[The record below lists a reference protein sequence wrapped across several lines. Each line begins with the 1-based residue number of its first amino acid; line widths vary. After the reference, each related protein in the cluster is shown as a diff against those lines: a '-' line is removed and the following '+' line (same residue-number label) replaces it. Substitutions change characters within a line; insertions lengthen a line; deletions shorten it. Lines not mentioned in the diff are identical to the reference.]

1 MAAIITT
8 KFRYKNAANLL
19 SALSGTGTDK
29 YYLFIGR
36 SFAWPSDSSPPSPTD
51 TQFGEYDTQ
60 SNVLALKKLAAT
72 NLTRAIP
79 RYNWISGE
87 SYSEYDDQDSALSTK
102 QYYVVTDELSVYKCI
117 KAGPGGSLIKPTGSS
132 TGIGNILA
140 DGYQWKYMYTLSGA
154 SVAKFNT
161 SSFIAVETLAADDDS
176 IQWDVQQAAID
187 GGIHRIKILNGGSG
201 YTTKPTVTITGD
213 GEGCTVLA
221 ANVTIAGGAVTE
233 VLVNNPGMN
242 YTRATVSFSGG
253 TSGTAAT
260 ARAVITPKGGHGS
273 NPVDELGAFYVMADV
288 QLVADE
294 GSGDFLVDNDFRQI
308 GIIVNPK
315 EVSDTTG
322 DFKGA
327 WVTATAYVTGD
338 VIRHNNITYVCD
350 VDHTSDVFET
360 DIGANY
366 WIASDT
372 ATSSTLN
379 ALSSVTYTSLVGTLA
394 KDTTMIGGTSAASA
408 YVDSIDTA
416 NNKIKFHQN
425 STTGFKTFQVGEA
438 ITIGS
443 ATAVIDSIH
452 TAEYEPMSGQL
463 VYVENLAP
471 VNRNIS
477 QTEDIKLVL
486 EL

>member
-19 SALSGTGTDK
+19 SALSGTGSDK

-36 SFAWPSDSSPPSPTD
+36 SFSWPSDSSPPAPTD
-51 TQFGEYDTQ
+51 TQYGEFDTQ
-60 SNVLALKKLAAT
+60 ANVLALKKLAAT

-87 SYSEYDDQDSALSTK
+87 TYSEYDDQDSALSTK
-102 QYYVVTDELSVYKCI
+102 QYYIVTDELSIYKCI
-117 KAGPGGSLIKPTGSS
+117 KAGPGGSLIKPSGSS

-161 SSFIAVETLAADDDS
+161 SSFIAAETLEADDDS
-176 IQWDVQQAAID
+176 IQWDVQQAAIN
-187 GGIHRIKILNGGSG
+187 GGIHRIKITNGGTG

-213 GEGCTVLA
+213 GQDATVLA

-233 VLVNNPGMN
+233 LLITNPGIN
-242 YTRATVSFSGG
+242 YTQATVSFSGG
-253 TSGTAAT
+253 TSGTPAT
-260 ARAVITPKGGHGS
+260 ARAIISPRGGHGS
-273 NPVDELGAFYVMADV
+273 NPVDELGAFYVMVDV

-294 GSGDFLVDNDFRQI
+294 GAGDFLVDNDFRQV
-308 GIIVNPK
+308 GLIVNPK
-315 EVSDTTG
+315 EVADVTG
-322 DFKGA
+322 EFKGA
-327 WVTATAYVTGD
+327 WLTATPYVVGD
-338 VIRHNNITYVCD
+338 VIKQDGVMYVCD
-350 VDHTSDVFET
+350 SDHTSDVFAT
-360 DIGANY
+360 DVVANY
-366 WIASDT
+366 WLASAT
-372 ATSSTLN
+372 ASSSTLN
-379 ALSSVTYTSLVGTLA
+379 GLSSVTYTSLVGSLA
-394 KDTTMIGGTSAASA
+394 KDTTMIGATSAATA
-408 YVDSIDTA
+408 YVDSVDTA
-416 NNKIKFHQN
+416 NNTIKFHQN
-425 STTGFKTFQVGEA
+425 TTTGFKTFQVGEP

-443 ATAVIDSIH
+443 ATAVIDTIH
-452 TAEYEPMSGQL
+452 TSEYEPLSGQL

>member
-8 KFRYKNAANLL
+8 KFRYKNAGDLL

-36 SFAWPSDSSPPSPTD
+36 SFSWPSDSSPPAPSD
-51 TQFGEYDTQ
+51 TQYGEYDAM
-60 SNVLALKKLAAT
+60 SNVLALKKLAST

-102 QYYVVTDELSVYKCI
+102 QYYIVTDELSVYKCI
-117 KAGPGGSLIKPTGSS
+117 KAGPGGSLVKPTGSS
-132 TGIGNILA
+132 TGIGNIQA
-140 DGYQWKYMYTLSGA
+140 DGYQWKYMFTLSGA

-161 SSFIAVETLAADDDS
+161 SSFIAVQTLTADDDS
-176 IQWDVQQAAID
+176 VQWDVQQAAIN
-187 GGIHRIKILNGGSG
+187 GGIHRIKIINGGSG

-213 GEGCTVLA
+213 GEGCTVVA
-221 ANVTIAGGAVTE
+221 AGVTIAGGAVTE
-233 VLVNNPGMN
+233 ILVNNPGVD

-253 TSGTAAT
+253 TTGTVAT
-260 ARAVITPKGGHGS
+260 ARAVISPKGGHGS
-273 NPVDELGAFYVMADV
+273 NPTEELGGFYLMVDV

-308 GIIVNPK
+308 GLIVNPK
-315 EVSDTTG
+315 EVVDATG
-322 DFKGA
+322 EFKGN
-327 WVTATAYVTGD
+327 WVTATPYVTGEL
-338 VIRHNNITYVCD
+338 VRKNGITYVCD
-350 VDHTSDVFET
+350 ADHTSDVFDT
-360 DIGANY
+360 DLLANY
-366 WIASDT
+366 WLPSIN

-379 ALSSVTYTSLVGTLA
+379 ALSYVTYTSLVGTLA
-394 KDTTMIGGTSAASA
+394 KDTTMVGSTSAANA
-408 YVDSIDTA
+408 YVDSIDVA

-425 STTGFKTFQVGEA
+425 MTTGFKQFQAGES
-438 ITIGS
+438 ITVGS
-443 ATAVIDSIH
+443 ATAVIDAVY

-463 VYVENLAP
+463 VYIENLAP